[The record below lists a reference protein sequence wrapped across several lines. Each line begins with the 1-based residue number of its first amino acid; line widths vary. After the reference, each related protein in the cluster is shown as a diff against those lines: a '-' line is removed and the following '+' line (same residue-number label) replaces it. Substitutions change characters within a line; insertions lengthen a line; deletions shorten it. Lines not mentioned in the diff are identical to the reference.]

1 MKQYLGRFS
10 FLAFISYLM
19 FEAARGFQK
28 IAWGTGVWWGE
39 YSIKWA
45 AAYVGFIVFCILF
58 VALMWGILFR
68 RDYFQ
73 PVFNRTIAMRE
84 KLGKVDWLAA
94 MLVLVFPVWFLQYT
108 PLGLVFNDIHIRLLI
123 WFFVVAGFAFFI
135 NRGSALFG
143 WSELL
148 VAVLLT
154 SSEFVIAI
162 PFMGVTDYPFS
173 LGWSEGNRLWDYSIL
188 FGRHLYNYPS
198 GQNISVLLDIGRQ
211 FVGGLPFII
220 PGLTIQMERFWI
232 ALTVIIPYLLLG
244 LAAFRSTRVNP
255 KTWLFATLWVLIF
268 LKQGPIHP
276 PLVLCAVAVAFLWR
290 SPIWLALP
298 LIAVTGFI
306 AVESRF
312 TWVFAPGLWLG
323 MLELAGATLQNNKL
337 SRKSWLRAISLGL
350 AGMAGGQFGGKIVG
364 LLAGNLAV
372 NAATSLNSAV
382 AMVESPDQPLLWY
395 RLLPNETYGLGILA
409 GLLIATFP
417 LIMVLYYLIA
427 TKKWTLN
434 IWQAL
439 SVITPLL
446 AFLVVGLIVSTKIGG
461 GGDLH
466 NMDMFLIGLMFASV
480 VAWQKGGGEWLRNVE
495 LSAVWI
501 KVALVLL
508 LALPGLRSLGDM
520 RSFNSI
526 ENASWLRTLT
536 DVQNENSLELYASDE
551 ATDYSLAV
559 IRQEVAF
566 AQSQNGEVLFM
577 DQRQLLTF
585 GYIKDV
591 FLVPEYEKK
600 VLMNQALSENPDYFE
615 SFYAD
620 LAEHR
625 FSLIVSEP
633 LRTPIKDSSYQFGE
647 ENNAWVNWVAN
658 PVLCYYEEKIILKEV
673 GVQLLV
679 PRSEQTDCSSQLPLG
694 ISK

>member
-1 MKQYLGRFS
+1 MKQYLGRIL
-10 FLAFISYLM
+10 FLAFVSYLM

-28 IAWGTGVWWGE
+28 IAWGTGIWWGE
-39 YSIKWA
+39 YSIKWGT
-45 AAYVGFIVFCILF
+45 AYVSFIVFCILLI
-58 VALMWGILFR
+58 VLVWGILFR

-84 KLGKVDWLAA
+84 KLGKARWFPAL
-94 MLVLVFPVWFLQYT
+94 LILVFPVWFLQYT
-108 PLGLVFNDIHIRLLI
+108 PLGLVFNDIYIRLLI
-123 WFFVVAGFAFFI
+123 WFFVIAGFAFFI
-135 NRGSALFG
+135 NRGNTLFG

-154 SSEFVIAI
+154 SSEFVIAV
-162 PFMGVTDYPFS
+162 PFMGVTGYPFS

-188 FGRHLYNYPS
+188 FGRDLYNYPA
-198 GQNISVLLDIGRQ
+198 GQNIPVLLDIGRQ

-298 LIAVTGFI
+298 LIAVTGYV
-306 AVESRF
+306 AEGSRF
-312 TWVFAPGLWLG
+312 TWVFAPGMWIA
-323 MLELAGATLQNNKL
+323 MLELAGATLHDGKL
-337 SRKSWLRAISLGL
+337 SRKSWFRAISLGL
-350 AGMAGGQFGGKIVG
+350 AGMAGGQFGRKIVG

-382 AMVESPDQPLLWY
+382 SMVESPDQPLLWY

-434 IWQAL
+434 MWQAL
-439 SVITPLL
+439 SVIAPLL

-466 NMDMFLIGLMFASV
+466 NMDMFLIGLMLASV
-480 VAWQKGGGEWLRNVE
+480 VAWQKGGGEWLRSIE
-495 LSAVWI
+495 SSPVWI

-520 RSFNSI
+520 RSFDSI
-526 ENASWLRTLT
+526 ENTSWLRTLT
-536 DVQNENSLELYASDE
+536 DVQNENSLELYASKE
-551 ATDYSLAV
+551 ATDFSLAA
-559 IRQEVAF
+559 IRQEVAL
-566 AQSQNGEVLFM
+566 AQSQNGEVFFM

-585 GYIKDV
+585 GYITDV
-591 FLVPEYEKK
+591 VLVPEYEKK
-600 VLMNQALSENPDYFE
+600 VLMNEALSENPNYFE
-615 SFYAD
+615 PFYAD
-620 LAEHR
+620 LAAHR

-647 ENNAWVNWVAN
+647 ENNAWVKWVAN